1 MLEHM
6 SHEGLSDPLELRANR
21 DANSDL
27 EVATAHEIEE
37 TDRLDAATVDLLLE
51 VTRSLLW
58 VETRM
63 DARVAAAR
71 FVTGIGG
78 QLVEAERSDSSTLP
92 VDLSFG
98 EGQPVVPSAPQGSA
112 ERRLLERHLPGLVT
126 DIYRVIALGSQTD
139 RLLEDASVDPLTG
152 LPNRR
157 SLGRALGR
165 LRAGDVLILLDLD
178 HFKDVND
185 TWGHAAGDAVL
196 RALGD
201 TLRSSVR
208 SRDVVGRY
216 GGEELLM
223 ILARSDPDA
232 FMRRLRLQ
240 WRETTPHPVT
250 FSAGLAPVTR
260 AFPTAAVMTAA
271 ADRAMYRAKQ
281 AGRDQWR
288 WAMASEFAR

>member
-1 MLEHM
+1 MTAWADD
-6 SHEGLSDPLELRANR
+6 GRVANLADVVR
-21 DANSDL
+21 SEALAQAGVLVSSADHDA
-27 EVATAHEIEE
+27 
-37 TDRLDAATVDLLLE
+37 DRLDARTVDLLLE

-58 VETRM
+58 VETRA
-63 DARVAAAR
+63 DARDAAAR

-78 QLVEAERSDSSTLP
+78 SLVDATGADPASLP

-98 EGQPVVPSAPQGSA
+98 QGSPVVPSAPPGSA
-112 ERRLLERHLPGLVT
+112 ERRLLERHLPALVM
-126 DIYRVIALGSQTD
+126 DINRVIALGSQAD
-139 RLLEDASVDPLTG
+139 RLLEDASVDALTG

-178 HFKDVND
+178 HFKEVND
-185 TWGHAAGDAVL
+185 SRGHAVGDAVL
-196 RALGD
+196 RAFGA

-216 GGEELLM
+216 GGEEFLI
-223 ILARSDPDA
+223 ILARSDPEA

-240 WRETTPHPVT
+240 WMEDRPYPVT
-250 FSAGLAPVTR
+250 FSAGLAPYTR
-260 AFPTAAVMTAA
+260 AFPTAAVMTDA
-271 ADRAMYRAKQ
+271 ADRAMYRAKG

>member
-1 MLEHM
+1 MTTWAA
-6 SHEGLSDPLELRANR
+6 D
-21 DANSDL
+21 DAQL
-27 EVATAHEIEE
+27 P
-37 TDRLDAATVDLLLE
+37 RLVGGNHLDDHTVDLLLE

-58 VETRM
+58 VETRA
-63 DARVAAAR
+63 DAREAAAR
-71 FVTGIGG
+71 FVTGVGG
-78 QLVEAERSDSSTLP
+78 VLVDAAGSDESCMP

-98 EGQPVVPSAPQGSA
+98 AGAPVVPSAPLGSPQ
-112 ERRLLERHLPGLVT
+112 RRLLERHLPGLVT
-126 DIYRVIALGSQTD
+126 DINRVIALGSHAD
-139 RLLEDASVDPLTG
+139 RLLEDASVDALTG

-178 HFKDVND
+178 HFKDIND
-185 TWGHAAGDAVL
+185 SRGHAAGDDVL
-196 RALGD
+196 RAFGL

-216 GGEELLM
+216 GGEEFLI
-223 ILARSDPDA
+223 ILARSDPEA

-240 WRETTPHPVT
+240 WIEDRPYPVT
-250 FSAGLAPVTR
+250 FSAGLAPYTR
-260 AFPTAAVMTAA
+260 AFPTAAVMTDA
-271 ADRAMYRAKQ
+271 ADRAMYRAKA